1 MDPVETAGPCSFY
14 VELPVGFLYISDNRP
29 FFALENPD
37 IRGGMY
43 LAYIFL

>member
-1 MDPVETAGPCSFY
+1 LAPAVFMSES
-14 VELPVGFLYISDNRP
+14 PVGFLYISDNRP

-37 IRGGMY
+37 IRDGIY